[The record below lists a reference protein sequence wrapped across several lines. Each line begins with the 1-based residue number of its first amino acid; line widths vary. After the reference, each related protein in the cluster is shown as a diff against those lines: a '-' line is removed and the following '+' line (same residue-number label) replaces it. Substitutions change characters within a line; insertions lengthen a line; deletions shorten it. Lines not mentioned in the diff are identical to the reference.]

1 VVSFLDSLG
10 DVRAKI
16 FVVSLREA
24 LLLHFE
30 TNFAIYIFKPIFSKQ
45 GGGHLFPSPFPL
57 NLSSFCFCRVEK
69 SVEERLS
76 EHLKITGFPYE
87 EKKEEDEVIGLPEIT
102 PEMDQVINTAMA
114 SRGEV

>member
-1 VVSFLDSLG
+1 M
-10 DVRAKI
+10 
-16 FVVSLREA
+16 
-24 LLLHFE
+24 
-30 TNFAIYIFKPIFSKQ
+30 
-45 GGGHLFPSPFPL
+45 FPSPFPL